1 MKSCIFTYILLLV
14 IVGIKC
20 KCPNYCICGDTS
32 LKCKKQFPPTIPV
45 NISSV
50 TLFELPLDVDRNF
63 SSAGWEN
70 ITHLSLNIGDADVTI
85 NERTP
90 GHIIKA
96 GVFRSL
102 KNLEYLQL
110 HCNCFLTIAENAFHG
125 LKNLNVLDLSN
136 NNVKSPRMDIAPGL
150 YGDDT
155 LPNLSEL
162 YLSNVST
169 DKSQIFHLSNLHRKA
184 KCMRFLKLLDVSNTS
199 VTFHVWP
206 HQSLFKQLK
215 ILNISRSGDA
225 FLYFTKLFRQN
236 RNARTSRFIDLQV
249 LDASYAYFPKSISA
263 CKLDF
268 LYKEFCRGK
277 QSVFHTFLPLTLTE
291 LYLKN
296 WFNSPVQLRGTPNA
310 TNLYILASY
319 FSINI
324 TICISGRFNHLLT
337 LDISSNSVTYLQ
349 PDLVHPFVGLKH
361 LDISRNDLG
370 EAIRSGNYAHSFFKA
385 LQHIKVLIMSHNN
398 IINIPNGAFTKNSQ
412 LDVLDLS
419 HNQLETL
426 NFGLESLV
434 SLKHLDVSFN
444 NILHLDTASCTFLN
458 ALTFKDNNASNY
470 YVNTSQNAIIGTYI
484 NFKGNSFTCSCDDT
498 CLLNYIVKL
507 NETYTC
513 LLNGQLEVIN
523 DFTIRKA
530 IYLCKEGIVI
540 GTFSTLAVALVI
552 ICAVGTYLVIQ
563 EKRKITLKRLKE
575 TGIEMCAMSQNKRM
589 VFLSFA
595 GEDEDFIMTNVY
607 TQLDSGLKA
616 ILNTDECCVATG
628 FTDFRLGYYIKNEIV
643 RCIEASSV
651 VVLFLSDNFCR
662 KTWCRDEVYKA
673 FGEDKPIILM
683 MWGMVDTNIMPKVLR
698 RHYEKNTRVHWMI
711 ENGEPVMRPG
721 WNRVCEDIV
730 RLIGRQK

>member
-1 MKSCIFTYILLLV
+1 MKNNIFTCILCILLLV
-14 IVGIKC
+14 IVGIEC
-20 KCPNYCICGDTS
+20 KCSSYCVCGDTS
-32 LKCKKQFPPTIPV
+32 LKCNKQFPPTIGE

-50 TLFELPLDVDRNF
+50 TLYELPLYVVLNF
-63 SSAGWEN
+63 SGAGWEN
-70 ITHLSLNIGDADVTI
+70 ITHLSLDIGASDVTARKSYKYI
-85 NERTP
+85 EGN
-90 GHIIKA
+90 
-96 GVFRSL
+96 VFSRL

-110 HCNCFLTIAENAFHG
+110 HCNCYLRIWPNAFHG
-125 LKNLNVLDLSN
+125 LTNVNVLDLSN
-136 NNVKSPRMDIAPGL
+136 NKATSLHRVVAPAL

-162 YLSNVST
+162 YLSNVSADT
-169 DKSQIFHLSNLHRKA
+169 RKILPLSGLYANA
-184 KCMRFLKLLDVSNTS
+184 KCIRFLKVLDVSGTLVKFNYWRNQT
-199 VTFHVWP
+199 
-206 HQSLFKQLK
+206 LFEHLN
-215 ILNISRSGDA
+215 ILNISRSGEA
-225 FLYFTKLFRQN
+225 FFDFTKFFRDDN
-236 RNARTSRFIDLQV
+236 TPRRSFINLQV
-249 LDASYAYFPKSISA
+249 LDASYVSLPRSISA

-268 LYKEFCRGK
+268 IYKEFC
-277 QSVFHTFLPLTLTE
+277 SDSIVHTFLPLNLTE

-296 WFNSPVQLRGTPNA
+296 WFNSPIQLIGTFNA
-310 TNLYILASY
+310 TKLCILASY
-319 FSINI
+319 FNTNI
-324 TICISGRFNHLLT
+324 TMCISGRLNHLMK
-337 LDISSNSVTYLQ
+337 LDISSNSITYIE
-349 PDLVHPFVGLKH
+349 PDLVQAFVGLKH

-370 EAIRSGNYAHSFFKA
+370 EAIRSGNYASSVFQA
-385 LQHIKVLIMSHNN
+385 LQHVKVLILSHNS
-398 IINIPNGAFTKNSQ
+398 IINIPKGAFTNNRYIE
-412 LDVLDLS
+412 VLDLS
-419 HNQLETL
+419 HNKLETF
-426 NFGLESLV
+426 NFGLESLI

-444 NILHLDTASCTFLN
+444 NILHLDPASCTLLSD
-458 ALTFKDNNASNY
+458 LTFKENNASNY
-470 YVNTSQNAIIGTYI
+470 YMTTSQNAIIETYI
-484 NFKGNSFTCSCDDT
+484 NFKGNSISCSCDNI
-498 CLLNYIVKL
+498 CFLNYIVKL
-507 NETYTC
+507 NETYAC

-523 DFTIRKA
+523 DLTIRKA

-628 FTDFRLGYYIKNEIV
+628 YTDFRLGYYIKNEIV